1 MITAIVITI
10 NDDLTVS
17 GTTRT
22 FYYPTR
28 MIVSINNFGDVF
40 SPSGICAKPIVSFLD
55 ILRINLKLRDPSAFD
70 KFPEISRITE
80 ILRTNLHRNVHRRAN
95 LEI

>member
-1 MITAIVITI
+1 MMTAIVITI
-10 NDDLTVS
+10 YNDLTVS
-17 GTTRT
+17 GTIRT
-22 FYYPTR
+22 SNYPTR

-40 SPSGICAKPIVSFLD
+40 SASGICAKPEISFLD
-55 ILRINLKLRDPSAFD
+55 ILRINLKLRDPSAFV